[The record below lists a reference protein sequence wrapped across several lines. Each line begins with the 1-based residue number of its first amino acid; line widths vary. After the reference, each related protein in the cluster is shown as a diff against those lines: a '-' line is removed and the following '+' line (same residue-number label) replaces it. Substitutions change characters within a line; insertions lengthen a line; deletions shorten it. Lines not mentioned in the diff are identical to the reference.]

1 MIFPHFSGTGWRE
14 GREFAPTHPVAIV
27 HGLHEGEL
35 WGAERSM
42 VPVYQRAPSVE
53 LWTLNGRTVRTD
65 RIARRGAVG
74 VLVFWTAGCVM
85 CRTYLRE
92 LELLYEAHE
101 KDGLK
106 VLGITHYDDFT
117 MVAKFAR
124 LHHVHLPLARNKEG
138 KRDAV
143 ARFGVRALPSTYVL
157 SPGGFVVDRF
167 VGMNLKRLVRAVN
180 SLGVD
185 ARLDEFASF
194 LAG

>member
-1 MIFPHFSGTGWRE
+1 MIFPHFSGP
-14 GREFAPTHPVAIV
+14 GRPDEPASGPVYPFAMV
-27 HGLHEGEL
+27 HGLWEGEL

-42 VPVYQRAPSVE
+42 VPIAHRAPSVE

-65 RIARRGAVG
+65 RFVRRGAVG

-92 LELLYEAHE
+92 LEMLHTAHE
-101 KDGLK
+101 AEGLRA
-106 VLGITHYDDFT
+106 LGITYHDDFT

-124 LHHVHLPLARNKEG
+124 LHHVRLKLARNREG

-143 ARFGVRALPSTYVL
+143 ARFGVRALPSTYVI

-167 VGMNLKRLVRAVN
+167 VGMNLKRLVRSVQA
-180 SLGVD
+180 LGVN

-194 LAG
+194 LAR